1 MCPSAA
7 CEGTS
12 SRNSASASWR
22 KRARCTALLS
32 GNGRDLR
39 WQLVDKQVLEL
50 NFSARVIDI
59 DSDEVTFRIV
69 VEHDPFGNLPTF
81 HTRLLRKVD
90 IQRIRRGVVIQLHG
104 LNPLSGKALW
114 IVTFSCSVTTH
125 KWRPSSSRQTPQK
138 RKRLFSCGSSR
149 IGFSTTR
156 MHHSFLRYGRLRRTS
171 FSKYSV
177 KRYSVM

>member
-1 MCPSAA
+1 MVPSVRSHRRAA
-7 CEGTS
+7 NLRVGCV
-12 SRNSASASWR
+12 
-22 KRARCTALLS
+22 ALLS

-59 DSDEVTFRIV
+59 DSDEVPVRIV
-69 VEHDPFGNLPTF
+69 VEHDPFGNLPAF

-114 IVTFSCSVTTH
+114 IVTLSCSVTTR
-125 KWRPSSSRQTPQK
+125 KWRPSSSGQALQ
-138 RKRLFSCGSSR
+138 
-149 IGFSTTR
+149 
-156 MHHSFLRYGRLRRTS
+156 
-171 FSKYSV
+171 
-177 KRYSVM
+177 